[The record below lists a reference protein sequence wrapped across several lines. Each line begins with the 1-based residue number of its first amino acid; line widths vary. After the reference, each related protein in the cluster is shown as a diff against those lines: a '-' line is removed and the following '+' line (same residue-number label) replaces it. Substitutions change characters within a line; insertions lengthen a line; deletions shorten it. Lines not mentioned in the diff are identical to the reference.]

1 MFDNI
6 ENYLNQIKEFITNS
20 IDFINTVLDI
30 FPPPFNVII
39 KSAIFIITAI
49 AIYKLVRG
57 SD

>member
-6 ENYLNQIKEFITNS
+6 ENYFNQIKEFIANS

-30 FPPPFNVII
+30 FPPPFNTII
-39 KSAIFIITAI
+39 KSAIVIITAI